1 MKQFYFLTAFV
12 AFSLFS
18 FGQKYTGLTA
28 VASDVTN
35 STVPMFDGNMGTRWQ
50 DASNL
55 DNASFVVDLGE
66 VKNVNSIKIYWEG
79 ANAKAYNISFSTDNN
94 SFTGELVYT
103 NKAAGTRTDLISGLN
118 NDCRY
123 IKFQGVTRQLPY
135 GYSIWEFEVY
145 PAVAAALTSLVVTP
159 TTQSIQFGA
168 TKQFS
173 VSGLDQI
180 GNAFPLTNPT
190 VWSVNG
196 TGASIDAN
204 GLFSSTSKG
213 FYTVTATNSSLSK
226 STTIDVLP
234 VNANLSIATGVAAT
248 ATTSNFIAANTA
260 NLAFDNN
267 AGTRWETVA
276 GVDPQWIMVDL
287 GGKKAITDIAIT
299 WEGASAKDYIIE
311 GSVNG
316 TDWTTQLTKTALANG
331 ARTDRWY
338 DVNFD
343 AQYVRLTGTART
355 SPYGYSIWEFKIF
368 GTIATT
374 TTYPPI
380 TGTKSISVYPNPTT
394 SLLNFTSEVSKA
406 SLYSLQGQ
414 LFLENNKV
422 SKLDLSSLGKGFYIL
437 SLVNNSGEKQS
448 LKVELR

>member
-1 MKQFYFLTAFV
+1 MKQFYFLMAFV

-28 VASDVTN
+28 VASDGL
-35 STVPMFDGNMGTRWQ
+35 STVQMFDGNMGTRWQ
-50 DASNL
+50 DASNV

-79 ANAKAYNISFSTDNN
+79 ANAKAYNISFSTDNS
-94 SFTGELVYT
+94 SFTGELIYT
-103 NKAAGTRTDLISGLN
+103 NKAAGTRTDLIVGLN

-145 PAVAAALTSLVVTP
+145 PAVTPVLTTLVITP
-159 TTQSIQFGA
+159 TIQSIQLGA

-180 GNAFPLTNPT
+180 GNPFALTNT
-190 VWSVNG
+190 TSWSVDG
-196 TGASIDAN
+196 TGASIDAT

-213 FYTVTATNSSLSK
+213 FYTVTATNSSLTK

-234 VNANLSIATGVAAT
+234 ANANLSVVAGVSAT
-248 ATTSNFIAANTA
+248 ATASNSIAANTA

-287 GGKKAITDIAIT
+287 GGKKTISDIAII

-311 GSVNG
+311 GSMNG
-316 TDWTTQLTKTALANG
+316 TDWNTYLTKTALPNG

-343 AQYVRLTGTART
+343 SQYIRLTGTART
-355 SPYGYSIWEFKIF
+355 TVYGYSIWEFKIF
-368 GTIATT
+368 GTVSTT

-380 TGTKSISVYPNPTT
+380 AGVKSISVYPNPTT

-414 LFLENNKV
+414 LVLEN
-422 SKLDLSSLGKGFYIL
+422 SHITKLDISSLGKGFYIL
-437 SLVNNSGEKQS
+437 RLVNNLGEKQS

>member
-1 MKQFYFLTAFV
+1 MKQFYFLMAFV

-28 VASDVTN
+28 VASDGL
-35 STVPMFDGNMGTRWQ
+35 STVQMFDGNMGTRWQ
-50 DASNL
+50 DASNV

-79 ANAKAYNISFSTDNN
+79 ANAKAYNISFSTDNS
-94 SFTGELVYT
+94 SFTGELIYT
-103 NKAAGTRTDLISGLN
+103 NKAAGTRTDLIVGLN

-145 PAVAAALTSLVVTP
+145 PAVTPVLTTLVITP
-159 TTQSIQFGA
+159 TIQSIQLGA

-180 GNAFPLTNPT
+180 GNPFALTNT
-190 VWSVNG
+190 TSWSVDG
-196 TGASIDAN
+196 TGASIDAT

-213 FYTVTATNSSLSK
+213 FYTVTATNSSLTK

-234 VNANLSIATGVAAT
+234 ANANLSVVAGVSAT
-248 ATTSNFIAANTA
+248 ATASNSIAANTA

-287 GGKKAITDIAIT
+287 GGKKTISDIAII

-311 GSVNG
+311 GSMNG
-316 TDWTTQLTKTALANG
+316 TDWNTHLTKTALPNG

-343 AQYVRLTGTART
+343 SQYIRLTGTART
-355 SPYGYSIWEFKIF
+355 TVYGYSIWEFKIF
-368 GTIATT
+368 GTVSTT

-380 TGTKSISVYPNPTT
+380 AGVKSFSVYPNPTT

-414 LFLENNKV
+414 LVLENNHIT
-422 SKLDLSSLGKGFYIL
+422 KLDISSLGKGFYIL
-437 SLVNNSGEKQS
+437 RLVNNLGEKQS